1 MAINFKDFADDKT
14 SGQIGLVMC
23 LASSVVAIGISY
35 VTDHLRKHIKLTLV
49 ILLVLEFLSFL
60 WLTLICAKVIPFRY
74 LFFLS
79 SNSKD
84 GFRLENVL
92 TRMELFWFFDIIKI
106 LKEGAPSKSMN
117 YVT

>member
-74 LFFLS
+74 FFLS

-117 YVT
+117 YVI

>member
-74 LFFLS
+74 LFSLFA
-79 SNSKD
+79 NSRD
-84 GFRLENVL
+84 EFRLENVL
-92 TRMELFWFFDIIKI
+92 TRMELFGFFGIIEIQK
-106 LKEGAPSKSMN
+106 
-117 YVT
+117 

>member
-74 LFFLS
+74 LFFMSGSCHLDRA
-79 SNSKD
+79 SNDEFSI
-84 GFRLENVL
+84 EC
-92 TRMELFWFFDIIKI
+92 LF
-106 LKEGAPSKSMN
+106 
-117 YVT
+117 